1 MAYFTEPDY
10 SEPYDDVLAIP
21 WNILPTRDT
30 AEVNWC
36 RYEYDW
42 KIARDLGGMSLV
54 CGDMLY
60 DGAEGSST
68 HDEVETVVAQSIGG
82 ASVIS
87 TVIPLYIRTRSQ
99 IYDIPMIL

>member
-1 MAYFTEPDY
+1 MIICIGHCTSSHSLHRNRFDLEYINDVANMAYFTDPDY

-42 KIARDLGGMSLV
+42 KIARDLGGMPLV

-68 HDEVETVVAQSIGG
+68 
-82 ASVIS
+82 
-87 TVIPLYIRTRSQ
+87 
-99 IYDIPMIL
+99 YD